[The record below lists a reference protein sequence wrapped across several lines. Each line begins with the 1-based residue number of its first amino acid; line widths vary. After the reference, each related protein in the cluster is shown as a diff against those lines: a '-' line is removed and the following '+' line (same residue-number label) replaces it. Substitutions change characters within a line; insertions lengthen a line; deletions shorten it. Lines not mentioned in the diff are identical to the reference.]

1 MAWVSGVLLALGAAA
16 AAAALPGDEASE
28 CFTVNGADYR
38 GAQSRTGPGPSGRPC
53 LFWNQTRTHGGLGLG
68 LGPHNHCRNPD
79 GDARPWCYVAESEEG
94 GGDWKYCDIPS
105 CRMPGFVGCFVDS
118 GSPPALSGA
127 SGTSTRLTVPLCIR
141 FCRARG
147 YEFAGVEAGYACFCG
162 HAGDVRRGRRA
173 GAAECDQVC
182 FGKASQLC
190 GGDGRL
196 AVYHVSVGACQANS
210 SAPAGVVYSPDYPDD
225 YGPGADCSWRVGAGA
240 GAPLELTFRLFDV
253 PDPNDRLQVR
263 DARTRRLLAQFD
275 GRRPPPGP
283 GPLRLPADALLLT
296 FRSDR
301 LLHAQ
306 GFALTYRGVAA
317 AVTGSRP
324 PPAEPPSP
332 PAQPGAP
339 QPPRGARAW
348 FVLAAAGA
356 FVFGL
361 LLLLACRL
369 RKRSAGRLGPSG
381 GRVSPPGRLGPCC
394 RSHPDA
400 WALEGGHVSP
410 PGCLGPCRRS
420 HPDAWALE
428 GGRVSPPGRLG
439 PCCRSHPGCLGPR
452 GWSGVPARMP
462 GPLSPFPPGRLGPCR
477 CSHPDAWALEGGR
490 VSPPGRL
497 GP

>member
-1 MAWVSGVLLALGAAA
+1 MAWVPGVLLVLRGAAA
-16 AAAALPGDEASE
+16 LAGDEASE

-38 GAQSRTGPGPSGRPC
+38 GAQSRTGPGAAGRPC
-53 LFWNQTRTHGGLGLG
+53 LFWNRTGTGGADGSLRDGDGDGDGGG

-79 GDARPWCYVAESEEG
+79 GDARPWCYVADGGG
-94 GGDWKYCDIPS
+94 GGDGGGGAEWKYCDIPS

-210 SAPAGVVYSPDYPDD
+210 TAPAGVIYSPDFPDD
-225 YGPGADCSWRVGAGA
+225 YGPDADCSWRVGAGA

-253 PDPNDRLQVR
+253 PDPNDRLQLR

-275 GRRPPPGP
+275 GRRPPPRP
-283 GPLRLPADALLLT
+283 GPLRLPTDALLLT
-296 FRSDR
+296 FRSDT

-317 AVTGSRP
+317 PVTDTRP
-324 PPAEPPSP
+324 PPDARSP
-332 PAQPGAP
+332 PARPHGAP
-339 QPPRGARAW
+339 QPPRGGRAW
-348 FVLAAAGA
+348 LTLAASGT

-361 LLLLACRL
+361 LLLLAYRL
-369 RKRSAGRLGPSG
+369 RKRSCPLRPRKAPG
-381 GRVSPPGRLGPCC
+381 GGC
-394 RSHPDA
+394 
-400 WALEGGHVSP
+400 
-410 PGCLGPCRRS
+410 GCLGGQPWAVSYRP
-420 HPDAWALE
+420 HGGPPAPEPPDAE
-428 GGRVSPPGRLG
+428 GGPEG
-439 PCCRSHPGCLGPR
+439 
-452 GWSGVPARMP
+452 AP
-462 GPLSPFPPGRLGPCR
+462 GPSPQPSLRCLLPP
-477 CSHPDAWALEGGR
+477 S
-490 VSPPGRL
+490 
-497 GP
+497 

>member
-1 MAWVSGVLLALGAAA
+1 MAWVPGVLLVLRGAAA
-16 AAAALPGDEASE
+16 LAADEASE

-38 GAQSRTGPGPSGRPC
+38 GAQSRTGPGAAGRPC
-53 LFWNQTRTHGGLGLG
+53 LFWNQTRTHAYNTARFPHGEGG

-79 GDARPWCYVAESEEG
+79 GDAQPWCYVAESEEG
-94 GGDWKYCDIPS
+94 VYWKYCDIPS

-210 SAPAGVVYSPDYPDD
+210 SAPAGVIYSPDFPDD
-225 YGPGADCSWRVGAGA
+225 YGPDADCSWRVGAGA

-253 PDPNDRLQVR
+253 PDPNDRLQLR

-275 GRRPPPGP
+275 GRRPPPRP
-283 GPLRLPADALLLT
+283 GPLRLPTDALLLT
-296 FRSDR
+296 FRSDT

-306 GFALTYRGVAA
+306 GFALTYRGVTAPA
-317 AVTGSRP
+317 TGTRP
-324 PPAEPPSP
+324 PPDPRSP
-332 PAQPGAP
+332 PARPSVPRPHGA
-339 QPPRGARAW
+339 PRGARAW
-348 FVLAAAGA
+348 LTYAAAGA

-361 LLLLACRL
+361 LLLLLLAYRL
-369 RKRSAGRLGPSG
+369 RR
-381 GRVSPPGRLGPCC
+381 GPCPL
-394 RSHPDA
+394 RSRKAPA
-400 WALEGGHVSP
+400 GGC
-410 PGCLGPCRRS
+410 GCLGGQP
-420 HPDAWALE
+420 WA
-428 GGRVSPPGRLG
+428 VSYRP
-439 PCCRSHPGCLGPR
+439 SEPR
-452 GWSGVPARMP
+452 GLEEGVEA
-462 GPLSPFPPGRLGPCR
+462 GPSPQPSLRCLLPP
-477 CSHPDAWALEGGR
+477 S
-490 VSPPGRL
+490 
-497 GP
+497 